1 MSTSRRGRKLKLAN
15 PEEQPQISQF
25 TVDIG
30 QPPTN
35 FPSPTTS
42 PVAEAKGKKRRWS
55 TGEKIASTKKRNLPS
70 SPLPS
75 SIMSIPAPDPN
86 DATTAMLREIKKMEE
101 WLSEKITTSKD
112 QDLSEMEERLNNNI
126 RSTIDTSIKDAL
138 KVIQTSLN
146 TTVENNATVISHT
159 IELKGLRDENS
170 RLNRKVQQLTAEQ
183 SRMKQQL
190 TKIENL
196 SLENSLI
203 IRGLAEDIK
212 ETEQI
217 LVEKLHGVL
226 SGIMQGDTDETKLM
240 NAKQITIKSIRRL
253 GRPNRQRTRP
263 VSAELYHKHDVD
275 YILENR
281 FDLEKGIYVDK
292 EYPIEVERKWKALL
306 PILRAA
312 KRSSEFK
319 KQSKLEDDKIILKG
333 RRYDVNTLNQLPDEL
348 NVFKVTTR
356 ENVST
361 IGYFCE
367 INPLS
372 NFYPAPFTHEGVRY
386 ISSEQFIQASKA
398 KYFNDVD
405 TYNQIMGCSTSLEC
419 KRASRQI
426 RNVDINM
433 WELVASSI
441 CLPGIRAKFFQN
453 PPAMDTLISK
463 TGSKTIVECAAD
475 RLWGTGIPLNDP
487 TCLDPQKW
495 ITQGI
500 MGQILE
506 DIRSEALK
514 KQGDPQRQYPMAV
527 TSAWPPSA
535 KNINIQPSDYRTKQT
550 DTVASLLIR
559 TEHCPNT
566 SATADQIGPPGQ
578 HPSESTY
585 NGHSAHEEKTD
596 HVSESTTPVS
606 DTTEGT
612 STSSDVE
619 MGDSNQSHTEHLE
632 AAMEYPEAT
641 TTSPVSQNNNNS
653 K

>member
-1 MSTSRRGRKLKLAN
+1 MSASRKGRKLKLSN

-30 QPPTN
+30 QSPTN
-35 FPSPTTS
+35 TPSPINS
-42 PVAEAKGKKRRWS
+42 PLSEAKGKKRRRS
-55 TGEKIASTKKRNLPS
+55 TGEKIPATKKRNLPS
-70 SPLPS
+70 SSLPS
-75 SIMSIPAPDPN
+75 PTMSIPATEPN
-86 DATTAMLREIKKMEE
+86 NATTTMLIEIKKMEE
-101 WLSEKITTSKD
+101 RLSEKITTSKD

-146 TTVENNATVISHT
+146 TAVENNATVLSHT
-159 IELKGLRDENS
+159 VELKDLRDENS
-170 RLNRKVQQLTAEQ
+170 RLNRKVQQLTVEQ
-183 SRMKQQL
+183 NRMKQQL
-190 TKIENL
+190 TKIETQ

-212 ETEQI
+212 ETEQ
-217 LVEKLHGVL
+217 LLAEKLHGVL
-226 SGIMQGDTDETKLM
+226 SKIMQGDTDKIKLL

-263 VSAELYHKHDVD
+263 VSAELHHKQDVD

-281 FDLEKGIYVDK
+281 FDLVKGIYVDK
-292 EYPIEVERKWKALL
+292 EYPIEVERKRKILL

-319 KQSKLEDDKIILKG
+319 KQSKLEEDKIVLKG

-356 ENVST
+356 ENGST
-361 IGYFCE
+361 IGYFGE

-372 NFYPAPFTHEGVRY
+372 NFYPAPFIHEGTRY

-405 TYNQIMGCSTSLEC
+405 TYNQIMGCSTSVDC

-426 RNVDINM
+426 RNLDINR
-433 WELVASSI
+433 WEHVAGNI
-441 CLPGIRAKFFQN
+441 CQPGIRAKFLQN

-463 TGSKTIVECAAD
+463 TGSKTIVECASD

-487 TCLDPQKW
+487 TCLDPEKW
-495 ITQGI
+495 VSQGI

-506 DIRSEALK
+506 DIRYEALT
-514 KQGDPQRQYPMAV
+514 KQPNPHNV
-527 TSAWPPSA
+527 
-535 KNINIQPSDYRTKQT
+535 NINNIL
-550 DTVASLLIR
+550 A
-559 TEHCPNT
+559 
-566 SATADQIGPPGQ
+566 AIGQ
-578 HPSESTY
+578 
-585 NGHSAHEEKTD
+585 
-596 HVSESTTPVS
+596 
-606 DTTEGT
+606 
-612 STSSDVE
+612 
-619 MGDSNQSHTEHLE
+619 
-632 AAMEYPEAT
+632 
-641 TTSPVSQNNNNS
+641 
-653 K
+653 

>member
-1 MSTSRRGRKLKLAN
+1 MSTSRKGRKLKLAN

-30 QPPTN
+30 QSPTSI
-35 FPSPTTS
+35 PSPTTS
-42 PVAEAKGKKRRWS
+42 PIAEAKGKKRRRS
-55 TGEKIASTKKRNLPS
+55 TGEKIPATKKRNLPS
-70 SPLPS
+70 SPLPPS
-75 SIMSIPAPDPN
+75 TMSISVADPN
-86 DATTAMLREIKKMEE
+86 NATTAMLREIKKMEE
-101 WLSEKITTSKD
+101 QLSEKITTSKD

-146 TTVENNATVISHT
+146 SAVENNATVLSHT
-159 IELKGLRDENS
+159 VELKGLRDENS

-212 ETEQI
+212 ETEQL

-226 SGIMQGDTDETKLM
+226 SRIMQGDTDEIKLM
-240 NAKQITIKSIRRL
+240 NAKRITIKSIRRL
-253 GRPNRQRTRP
+253 GRPNRHRTRP
-263 VSAELYHKHDVD
+263 VSAELHHKQDVD

-281 FDLEKGIYVDK
+281 FDLEKGIYIDK
-292 EYPIEVERKWKALL
+292 EYPIEVERKRKILL

-319 KQSKLEDDKIILKG
+319 KQSKLEEDKIVLKG

-361 IGYFCE
+361 IGYFGE

-398 KYFNDVD
+398 KYFNDAD

-419 KRASRQI
+419 KRASQQI
-426 RNVDINM
+426 RNVDINR
-433 WELVASSI
+433 WELVAGNL
-441 CLPGIRAKFFQN
+441 CQPGIRAKFIQN

-463 TGSKTIVECAAD
+463 TGSKTIVECASD
-475 RLWGTGIPLNDP
+475 RLWGTGIPLSDP

-506 DIRSEALK
+506 DIRSEALQ
-514 KQGDPQRQYPMAV
+514 KQCDPQCQYPTAL
-527 TSAWPPSA
+527 TSLWPPLA
-535 KNINIQPSDYRTKQT
+535 KTVNDQRSDYQIIQS
-550 DTVASLLIR
+550 DTVASLLVR
-559 TEHCPNT
+559 TAHCPIA

-578 HPSESTY
+578 HPSLSAD
-585 NGHSAHEEKTD
+585 NGHSAQEEKND

-606 DTTEGT
+606 DTTEAT

-619 MGDSNQSHTEHLE
+619 VGDSNRSHTEHLE
-632 AAMEYPEAT
+632 AVMEDPEAAT
-641 TTSPVSQNNNNS
+641 ASPGSQNVNYS